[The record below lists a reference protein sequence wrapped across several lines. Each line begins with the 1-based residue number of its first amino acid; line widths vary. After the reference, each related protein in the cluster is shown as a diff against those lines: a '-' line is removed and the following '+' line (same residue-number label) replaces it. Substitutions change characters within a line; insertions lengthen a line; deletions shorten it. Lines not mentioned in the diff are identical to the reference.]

1 MILGEKSVRTYKLNK
16 DTTVTVKSEMKA
28 DKVYSHEIIVQKKE
42 VTVEPLQFINKQA
55 VADLVEGFDLDQDQ
69 TSLIG

>member
-1 MILGEKSVRTYKLNK
+1 MILGEKSQRTYVLNRGTK
-16 DTTVTVKSEMKA
+16 VTVKSEMKA
-28 DKVYSHEIIVQKKE
+28 DKVFSHKIVVEHEQ
-42 VTVEPLQFINKQA
+42 VTTEPLQFANKQA